1 MKLYRV
7 EASFSTLDQM
17 GRLESV
23 NLGPYM
29 AMPQV
34 IEAVNDT
41 HAHNDS
47 DLWINENEII
57 GDSFYSISDTHPK
70 PDDEQ
75 SEKFW
80 KSSTFVCGFT
90 SLEKLRAW
98 FCNKDLRV
106 LKTTHFM
113 IAIYE
118 FDGRRKKSIQ
128 SNEFQDVFDLH
139 YCKMKS
145 FIDIEDLLNA

>member
-47 DLWINENEII
+47 DLWINENEVISVI
-57 GDSFYSISDTHPK
+57 HFTVSPTRILNRMTNNRKSFGSHRLS
-70 PDDEQ
+70 
-75 SEKFW
+75 
-80 KSSTFVCGFT
+80 FV
-90 SLEKLRAW
+90 
-98 FCNKDLRV
+98 DLR
-106 LKTTHFM
+106 H
-113 IAIYE
+113 
-118 FDGRRKKSIQ
+118 S
-128 SNEFQDVFDLH
+128 
-139 YCKMKS
+139 KS
-145 FIDIEDLLNA
+145 FVPGSAIKICEF